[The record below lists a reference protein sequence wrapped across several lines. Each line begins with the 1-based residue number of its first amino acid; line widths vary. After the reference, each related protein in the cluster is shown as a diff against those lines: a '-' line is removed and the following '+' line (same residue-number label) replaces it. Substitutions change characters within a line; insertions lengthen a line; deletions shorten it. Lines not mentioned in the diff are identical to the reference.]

1 MITKQQSKND
11 IRFFRSQPVNLA
23 PFICWRHH
31 KQRETES
38 QNITDLQLLC
48 RTATA
53 ALLLIDELTWP
64 GLIRLIVASQFQ
76 ELALEQIPLAWPLTC
91 LH

>member
-1 MITKQQSKND
+1 MIPKQQAKKRFD
-11 IRFFRSQPVNLA
+11 IFRSQPVKLA

-31 KQRETES
+31 QQRETES

-48 RTATA
+48 RTDTA

-64 GLIRLIVASQFQ
+64 GLIRLIVASQSQ